1 MLEIRHLIHHQPLT
15 ADLRKQII
23 DGINQYGDYVAK
35 QQDQQDHLRT
45 FDERPDEERTSA
57 DLVKEKF
64 LQKEAMRSKT
74 L

>member
-35 QQDQQDHLRT
+35 QQDQQDQLRT
-45 FDERPDEERTSA
+45 FDERPDDERTTA

-64 LQKEAMRSKT
+64 HQKEAMKSKIC
-74 L
+74 